1 MLSWSQMRFEDFGA
15 VDEGVAAVIMGGVLA
30 QRGHSANYYGDDL
43 GNTPENHPPCRIR
56 PLLSDTGGGGG
67 VKLAPRDFG

>member
-1 MLSWSQMRFEDFGA
+1 MVHAHPACHRSSNWGP
-15 VDEGVAAVIMGGVLA
+15 EGTQGRHRGPL
-30 QRGHSANYYGDDL
+30 QRL
-43 GNTPENHPPCRIR
+43 KPETGMNLHAPLKGIEVGLPAR